1 MFLVFVEERAPVRI
15 GVPDP
20 IVAIEV
26 QRASDAAIV
35 RIAKQNNATE
45 ATIRSSTIKNDAKV
59 QKIFY
64 NNVKELL
71 NIIKIIIILTKLTS
85 KLAKACIMRLSAGA
99 LRASVPCAPR
109 LP

>member
-1 MFLVFVEERAPVRI
+1 MCLALRASPEHLAFPTCLAFRAPHRFRCERLCPFAEERAPARS

-59 QKIFY
+59 QKISY
-64 NNVKELL
+64 NKVKEL
-71 NIIKIIIILTKLTS
+71 
-85 KLAKACIMRLSAGA
+85 
-99 LRASVPCAPR
+99 
-109 LP
+109 